1 MKFTPTD
8 IAGLLVI
15 EIEPIADERGN
26 FARSFCKVEFLE
38 AGLGA
43 FAPVQMNISRNVKM
57 GTLRGMHYQDEP
69 TPDPKVVRCTRG
81 RVYDVAVD
89 LRPDST
95 TFCEWFGL
103 ELTADRQNALYV
115 PPGCAHGFITL
126 EDDSEV
132 FYVMGAPYVPELAR
146 GVRWDDPAFGV
157 HWPIPPVT
165 IAARDAE
172 YPDFKAPA

>member
-15 EIEPIADERGN
+15 ETEPIADERGN

-38 AGLGA
+38 AGLGT
-43 FAPVQMNISRNVKM
+43 FAPVQMNISRNARM
-57 GTLRGMHYQDEP
+57 GTLRGMHFQDEP

-89 LRPDST
+89 LRPDSA

-115 PPGCAHGFITL
+115 PAGCAHGFITL

-132 FYVMGAPYVPELAR
+132 FYLMGAPYVPELAR
-146 GVRWDDPAFGV
+146 GVRWDDPAFGI

-172 YPDFKAPA
+172 YPDFEAPA